1 MKSWWKFC
9 TGIDEEG
16 ESEESSTESIE
27 GGEEDKSA
35 NSTSS
40 TRESTQEMKV
50 TSTSVLREDDE
61 EEEEENGDE
70 SMETDQNIPAQPQLS
85 DNSEP
90 DDFQHVDPLKDL
102 QEEKTWQCIADKV

>member
-9 TGIDEEG
+9 TGIDEEE

-27 GGEEDKSA
+27 REEEDKSA

-50 TSTSVLREDDE
+50 TSTSVLREDD